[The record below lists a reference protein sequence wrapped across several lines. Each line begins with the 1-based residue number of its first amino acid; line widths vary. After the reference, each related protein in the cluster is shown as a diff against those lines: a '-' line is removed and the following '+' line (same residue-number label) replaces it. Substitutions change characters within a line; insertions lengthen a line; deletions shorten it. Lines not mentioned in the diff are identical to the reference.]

1 MLQPAV
7 KSRTN
12 TPPTGLRPAS
22 TSAGR
27 PLTADLRSVWESHS
41 ETSAVLLVLHLSVCP
56 SCFRATVLWN
66 ILLLLVVSMWHI
78 LTTAALLP
86 KYNQCQFSERRAG
99 RPLTSAAPLFTHHS
113 AWRCRPNTEEK
124 CLVCFPPQC
133 SYCEHLWTSVIS
145 RFHYLHL
152 LLVFSPAAQ
161 VCFTAN

>member
-12 TPPTGLRPAS
+12 TPPTGLKPAS

-27 PLTADLRSVWESHS
+27 PLTADLRSVRESHS
-41 ETSAVLLVLHLSVCP
+41 GDFSLFTRVTFICVSELFQSDCAVKHSPSFGCFHVTYSDDSSFTPEIQPVSV
-56 SCFRATVLWN
+56 FRAACRSTSDLCSSSVHTSLCMKMSTEHRREMFG
-66 ILLLLVVSMWHI
+66 L
-78 LTTAALLP
+78 
-86 KYNQCQFSERRAG
+86 FSSSVF
-99 RPLTSAAPLFTHHS
+99 L
-113 AWRCRPNTEEK
+113 
-124 CLVCFPPQC
+124 
-133 SYCEHLWTSVIS
+133 LWTSVIS

>member
-27 PLTADLRSVWESHS
+27 PLTADLRSVRESHS

-66 ILLLLVVSMWHI
+66 ILLLLVVSMRLV
-78 LTTAALLP
+78 LTYSDDSSFTPEIQPVSVFRAACRSTSDLCSSSVHTSLCM
-86 KYNQCQFSERRAG
+86 KMSTKHRREMFGLFSSSVF
-99 RPLTSAAPLFTHHS
+99 L
-113 AWRCRPNTEEK
+113 
-124 CLVCFPPQC
+124 
-133 SYCEHLWTSVIS
+133 LWTSVIS